1 MPPAK
6 SKRAAGASG
15 KPADAASANT
25 LEDQLATLFDEAQKP
40 FANQQHLQAQFTK
53 LERKTDAK
61 LLESVFL
68 SCLNRVLNV
77 KKREPVV
84 ERIFRF
90 VATVLIL
97 PRDPEQGNPQDK
109 SLSLYSIQCSQNRG
123 WGSGVG

>member
-6 SKRAAGASG
+6 SKRAAGANG
-15 KPADAASANT
+15 KPTDATSTNT

-53 LERKTDAK
+53 LERKNDAK
-61 LLESVFL
+61 QLESVFL
-68 SCLNRVLNV
+68 SLLNRVLNV

-97 PRDPEQGNPQDK
+97 PRDPEQGNSQDQSP
-109 SLSLYSIQCSQNRG
+109 SLCTI
-123 WGSGVG
+123 